1 MDTSVGGVVLT
12 MLLLLAQDM
21 VVQLARTG
29 L

>member
-12 MLLLLAQDM
+12 MLLLLAKDM